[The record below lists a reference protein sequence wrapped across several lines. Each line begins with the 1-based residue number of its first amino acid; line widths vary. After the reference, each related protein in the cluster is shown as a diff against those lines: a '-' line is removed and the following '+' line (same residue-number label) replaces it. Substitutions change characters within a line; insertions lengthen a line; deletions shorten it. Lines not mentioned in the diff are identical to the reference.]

1 MMMMMMVI
9 ITSYGTVFHFLEK
22 DAFELRKIVRNIF
35 FKRNIKTSKK
45 KKNGFFFVNARITS
59 WSLQANNHL
68 SVNALRFNA
77 FLNIPIDNV
86 IYFTHICRIIRKM
99 KVLAVRWCISLV
111 LNHILVYEFFDGKC
125 TKTFSSKTRETMFRP
140 LSLHSCAL
148 FCKKPNNM
156 VYGSTHNAF
165 STTWRNMSINK
176 TFRKCKRAAFDFQL
190 FCSSETVFA
199 WIFCRDE
206 RMVFCF
212 FFHQTYNIWSRKPP
226 ELPRS

>member
-1 MMMMMMVI
+1 MLLSSVRLSGTFSLNVI
-9 ITSYGTVFHFLEK
+9 L
-22 DAFELRKIVRNIF
+22 
-35 FKRNIKTSKK
+35 KRQKK
-45 KKNGFFFVNARITS
+45 KWFFFVNARITS

-77 FLNIPIDNV
+77 FLKIPIDNV

-111 LNHILVYEFFDGKC
+111 FNHILVYEFFDGKC

-140 LSLHSCAL
+140 LSLYSCAL

-176 TFRKCKRAAFDFQL
+176 TFRNCKRAAFDFQL

-199 WIFCRDE
+199 WIFLQRWTDGIL
-206 RMVFCF
+206 F
-212 FFHQTYNIWSRKPP
+212 FFSSNV
-226 ELPRS
+226 